1 MIKRFH
7 LSSTELLMSQRLA
20 NLYRL
25 MDSDCR
31 SVNNEDIHELYGAA
45 SKNPDIHY
53 MALDINKGYY
63 KSKGKKRVKTG

>member
-1 MIKRFH
+1 
-7 LSSTELLMSQRLA
+7 
-20 NLYRL
+20 